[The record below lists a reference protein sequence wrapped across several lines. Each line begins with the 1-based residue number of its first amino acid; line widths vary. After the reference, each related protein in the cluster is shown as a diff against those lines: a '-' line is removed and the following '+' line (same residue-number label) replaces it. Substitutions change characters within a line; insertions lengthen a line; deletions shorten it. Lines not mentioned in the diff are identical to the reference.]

1 MPPSLDAPHC
11 QSATSSNRVT
21 GTPKEKRALWII
33 GARAVAICAVVM
45 VHVSDCIV
53 WNTDWL
59 SVKPS
64 WWWMGTFFN
73 AFAMGG
79 VGVFTMISGALLLDP
94 GRNKSIRRFYQRRF
108 LRIVPPYIFWAVLY
122 FGWRKHME
130 QESLAWSQFP
140 SAVVGGNAYYHLWF
154 MLMIVELY
162 LLTPLLRWVVVHI
175 QRKILIGCLFL
186 WFVAEAVIP
195 SFQHAFGYDIWT
207 EHVPNYIAY
216 LGYVGYFVCGHILSS
231 IRLNR
236 QGMLLA
242 GCAWIT
248 GVTWAGAMIFLE
260 ARKEGGTLTVE
271 WGNHNFYPQV
281 ILVALSAFLILRNLP
296 WESLWT
302 WKTGASVVTAI
313 SSASFTIYL
322 LHPLLLELNWYS
334 FSPVSLHAT
343 WVHPLVGTPLT
354 ALLAVTTC
362 VLFALLARKL
372 FFGWLRPIALV
383 IAPWNAASLL
393 PLPDIPQ
400 TDKVRIP
407 DAESASSVA
416 GVGL

>member
-1 MPPSLDAPHC
+1 
-11 QSATSSNRVT
+11 
-21 GTPKEKRALWII
+21 
-33 GARAVAICAVVM
+33 
-45 VHVSDCIV
+45 
-53 WNTDWL
+53 
-59 SVKPS
+59 
-64 WWWMGTFFN
+64 MGTFFN

-79 VGVFTMISGALLLDP
+79 VGVFTMISGALLLDL

-122 FGWRKHME
+122 FAWRMHME

-162 LLTPLLRWVVVHI
+162 LLTPLLRWVVSRV
-175 QRKILIGCLFL
+175 RREILIGCLFL
-186 WFVAEAVIP
+186 WFGVEAIIP
-195 SFQHAFGYDIWT
+195 SLQHAFGYDIWT
-207 EHVPNYIAY
+207 DYVPNYISY
-216 LGYVGYFVCGHILSS
+216 LGYVGYFVGGHILSS
-231 IRLNR
+231 IRLNTR
-236 QGMLLA
+236 GMLLA

-248 GVTWAGAMIFLE
+248 GIVWAGGMIFLE
-260 ARKEGGTLTVE
+260 ARKAGGMLTVE

-281 ILVALSAFLILRNLP
+281 ILVAISAFLILRNLP

-302 WKTGASVVTAI
+302 WKTGASVVTAV

-334 FSPVSLHAT
+334 FSPVCLHAA
-343 WVHPLVGTPLT
+343 WVHPLVGIPLT
-354 ALLAVTTC
+354 VLFAVTTC
-362 VLFALLARKL
+362 VLFALLVRRL
-372 FFGWLRPIALV
+372 CTGWLRPIAPV

-393 PLPDIPQ
+393 PDPGTLNSG
-400 TDKVRIP
+400 KVRIY
-407 DAESASSVA
+407 DAESASSVI